1 MSKSAGKKPKEKSD
15 KSKAD
20 NFVWSDNEVQL
31 PLEVTND
38 YKVSKA
44 AKNIDWESSKYT
56 GILELYREHYPS
68 SQEESAEIEKEYP
81 HKKEEITKAILTSKL
96 KNIRL
101 KFRQAI
107 DSGKRSGHGRVV
119 LLYFEICESIWGG
132 SQATSTIL
140 SGIETGEIEGGCES
154 MRIGPDSPESP
165 ESQDLDTTK
174 AKDIS
179 TSDRSSDP
187 TSVERT
193 SQPQTMNPHPAS
205 SVGRHS
211 LTSNQPESNT
221 GHFSYTQSLFSNVF
235 Q

>member
-20 NFVWSDNEVQL
+20 NFVWSDDEVQL

-44 AKNIDWESSKYT
+44 AKNIDWDSCQSKYT
-56 GILELYREHYPS
+56 DILELYREHYPS

-132 SQATSTIL
+132 SPATSTIL
-140 SGIETGEIEGGCES
+140 SGIETGEVKGGC
-154 MRIGPDSPESP
+154 DSIKTIPIHLNH
-165 ESQDLDTTK
+165 QK
-174 AKDIS
+174 AKIWIQVKQMTFLHLIVHLILHLLS
-179 TSDRSSDP
+179 AQ
-187 TSVERT
+187 VNLKQQMKEEIFL
-193 SQPQTMNPHPAS
+193 M
-205 SVGRHS
+205 
-211 LTSNQPESNT
+211 
-221 GHFSYTQSLFSNVF
+221 QS
-235 Q
+235 